1 MADFNEQLISLVQSR
16 PLLYNCKLPDYKND
30 RIKENIWIWYEIAEA
45 LQASGESAVQ
55 TA

>member
-1 MADFNEQLISLVQSR
+1 MADFNEQLLSLVQSR

-30 RIKENIWIWYEIAEA
+30 RIKENSWKAIAEA

>member
-1 MADFNEQLISLVQSR
+1 MADFNEQLIILVQSR
-16 PLLYNCKLPDYKND
+16 PLLYNCELPDYKND
-30 RIKENIWIWYEIAEA
+30 RIKENIWNEIAEA